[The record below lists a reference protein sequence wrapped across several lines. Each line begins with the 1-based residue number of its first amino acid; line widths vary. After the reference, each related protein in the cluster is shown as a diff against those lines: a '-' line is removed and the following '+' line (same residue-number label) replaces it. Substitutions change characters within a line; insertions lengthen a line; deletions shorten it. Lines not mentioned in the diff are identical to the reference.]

1 MLFIV
6 ANFCKCSRGPQ
17 SVATQLRVLFATTI
31 VPRYTAKSE
40 KFGYCWLERCWNSP
54 NDILEF
60 NFYYTTFSYH
70 FLFPCFFH
78 LDSQNIC
85 QNNRVFSL
93 AAAYLPI
100 YLKLLVQKAMK
111 QIFFPFA
118 SLENS
123 AETNKRRSR
132 EWDTCLYQSDFLFWK
147 STAYSFF
154 LISGIRKNTNYLA
167 IRISTMV
174 VSKDGEH
181 IISSSA

>member
-40 KFGYCWLERCWNSP
+40 KFGHCWLERCWNSP

-132 EWDTCLYQSDFLFWK
+132 EWDTSVCTKVIF
-147 STAYSFF
+147 YSESQLRILFF
-154 LISGIRKNTNYLA
+154 LSVA
-167 IRISTMV
+167 FERIPTT
-174 VSKDGEH
+174 
-181 IISSSA
+181 

>member
-1 MLFIV
+1 MNICLAPDDRFFQYFVFVLFIV

-40 KFGYCWLERCWNSP
+40 KFGHCWLERCWNSP

-93 AAAYLPI
+93 AAAYI
-100 YLKLLVQKAMK
+100 TYLFTWNYLYKRQWSRYFFHSHLSKTVQKLTK
-111 QIFFPFA
+111 EEVVSEIHVCTKVIF
-118 SLENS
+118 
-123 AETNKRRSR
+123 
-132 EWDTCLYQSDFLFWK
+132 
-147 STAYSFF
+147 YSESQLRILFF
-154 LISGIRKNTNYLA
+154 LSVA
-167 IRISTMV
+167 FERIPTT
-174 VSKDGEH
+174 
-181 IISSSA
+181 